1 MCTQWNT
8 VLIIV
13 AKCCRLKLLR
23 QNNLFA
29 SAAFVVI
36 ELKVDKG
43 EGTDNL
49 QIVANHDQG
58 VKQLSLPLLLFS

>member
-1 MCTQWNT
+1 M
-8 VLIIV
+8 IIV

-49 QIVANHDQG
+49 QIVANHDQS
-58 VKQLSLPLLLFS
+58 VKQLS